1 MADIPR
7 TRQIV
12 FHAAH
17 NFRDLGGFRT
27 SNGREVRWR
36 RLFRSDA
43 LHHMTASDQAYAR
56 DTLGIKTVI
65 DLRTPNAIKEGHET
79 PLGSSLIQFRNIP
92 VPCTPTRILAGDPSR
107 SLADGYLIC
116 LGYSDVQQSIVDTL
130 AAIAETNGA
139 PAVFHCSLGK
149 DRTGLISAMLLGI
162 LGVSEADIVA
172 DYALSADAMTQILD
186 RMRSDPERAAWIESM
201 PPQMFQALPETMEQV
216 LLALNKQYG
225 SIREYVLAHG
235 GDVNLFRQLE
245 EAFLV
250 PV

>member
-1 MADIPR
+1 MADAPLA
-7 TRQIV
+7 RQIV
-12 FHAAH
+12 FQATH

-65 DLRTPNAIKEGHET
+65 DLREARGMKAGDDP
-79 PLGSSLIQFRNIP
+79 PLGSSLIQLRNIP

-107 SLADGYLIC
+107 SLADGYLLC
-116 LGYSDVQQSIVDTL
+116 LGCSDVQQSIVDTL
-130 AAIAETNGA
+130 TAIAETNGG

-172 DYALSADAMTQILD
+172 DYALSAGSVTQILD
-186 RMRSDPERAAWIESM
+186 KFRSDPETAAWIDST
-201 PPQMFQALPETMEQV
+201 PPQIFQALPETMEQV

-225 SIREYVLAHG
+225 SIRAYVLAHG

-245 EAFLV
+245 EAFLA